1 MVLFFVHHSLDLCH
15 SSSLTNRI
23 NISYF
28 FFSFSLLRRVFFPVA
43 QGEAFTILSEAD
55 ARRFTAQVESEF
67 KQEEVVAAAQP
78 PVLEDEEDEDAAP
91 PAAMAD

>member
-1 MVLFFVHHSLDLCH
+1 VHEFFAYCCVPLTKSIHISHLFL
-15 SSSLTNRI
+15 
-23 NISYF
+23 
-28 FFSFSLLRRVFFPVA
+28 FSPSTFDCDTFLIIFPT
-43 QGEAFTILSEAD
+43 QGEGFTILSEAD

-78 PVLEDEEDEDAAP
+78 PVLEDEEDEEAAP